1 MKKLISNLLFV
12 SLLCLSAPMTHA
24 ETTSVKDTKVRLKQI
39 EEKMTALELTLQDVH
54 NKREKITQE
63 LAKTEKEISNTM
75 RQLATIQ
82 QNIAEKQQQI
92 VVLKQLI
99 NTLNH
104 QMTTQRTLLAKH
116 LRSRYKMGDYQ
127 PIKWLLNQENPY
139 AISRLF
145 TYYQYIVKAR
155 QDTINQVIETQARL
169 TQNQEK
175 LNQETQKQALLE
187 NQVKEHQEQLSQ
199 NKQYHAALMQTLDK
213 DIQSKK
219 QTMEEFQHNKNNLS
233 HLITQLTQQGLTT
246 RHYPLIQMRRHLQ
259 KPVETSAINIEKINQ
274 GIIFYAPEGTPVHAV
289 SPGKVVFCDWLK
301 GYGLLLIIDH
311 GEGYMTL
318 YAHNQALFKNKG
330 EVVDKGEQIA
340 IVGHSG
346 GINKT
351 GLYFEVRH
359 GGKAIPPL
367 QWLS

>member
-1 MKKLISNLLFV
+1 MKNLVNKFILITLLY
-12 SLLCLSAPMTHA
+12 SAAHLTHA
-24 ETTSVKDTKVRLKQI
+24 ETTSVKDTKAQLEQLKD
-39 EEKMTALELTLQDVH
+39 KMTALRQTLHDVH
-54 NKREKITQE
+54 DKREKITEE
-63 LAKTEKEISNTM
+63 LASTEKEISNTV
-75 RQLATIQ
+75 RQLAIIQ

-92 VVLKQLI
+92 LVLKQLI
-99 NTLNH
+99 ETLNH
-104 QMTTQRTLLAKH
+104 QMATQRELLAKH
-116 LRSRYKMGDYQ
+116 LRSRYKIGEYQ

-145 TYYQYIVKAR
+145 TYYHYVVKAR
-155 QDTINQVIETQARL
+155 QNTINQVTETQTRL

-199 NKQYHAALMQTLDK
+199 NKRYHAELMQSLDK
-213 DIQSKK
+213 DIQSKQ
-219 QTMEEFQHNKNNLS
+219 QTMDEFQRNKNNLS
-233 HLITQLTQQGLTT
+233 QLINTLTQQGLTT

-259 KPVETSAINIEKINQ
+259 KPVETSLANIEKINQ
-274 GIIFYAPEGTPVHAV
+274 GIIFYAPEGTPVQAV

-311 GEGYMTL
+311 GAGYMTL

-330 EVVDKGEQIA
+330 EFVDKGEKIA

-359 GGKAIPPL
+359 GGKAISPL